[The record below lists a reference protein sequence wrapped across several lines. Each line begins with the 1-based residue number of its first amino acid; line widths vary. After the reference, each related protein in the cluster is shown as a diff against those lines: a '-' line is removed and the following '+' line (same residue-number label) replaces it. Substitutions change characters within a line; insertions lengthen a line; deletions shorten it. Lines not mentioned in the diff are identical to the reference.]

1 MKFFVGVIIIEPSTT
16 KRDNEMTQAAFND
29 MTETYIGTGR
39 KDSKGRE
46 IGWIVGLNNN
56 GTSFAAWVQN
66 ARKANGEWKEF
77 GAQQRSKQFSSQEAA
92 TKWAYSTAKQRAA
105 SI

>member
-1 MKFFVGVIIIEPSTT
+1 
-16 KRDNEMTQAAFND
+16 MTEAAYND

-56 GTSFAAWVQN
+56 GTTFAAWVQN
-66 ARKANGEWKEF
+66 ARRVNGEWKEY
-77 GAQQRSKQFSSQEAA
+77 GVQQRSKAFSSQDAA
-92 TKWAYSTAKQRAA
+92 TRWAFKTANERISKL
-105 SI
+105 